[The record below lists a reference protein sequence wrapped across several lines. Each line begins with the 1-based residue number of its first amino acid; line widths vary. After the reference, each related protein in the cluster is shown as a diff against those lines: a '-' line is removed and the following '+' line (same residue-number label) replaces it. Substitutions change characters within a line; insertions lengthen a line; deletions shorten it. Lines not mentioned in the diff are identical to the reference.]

1 MLASS
6 VLPIV
11 LVAILHLSLSSVA
24 IACYPDFQLLN
35 VKQTFIG
42 TKIPRP
48 LQTSEITKFPMD
60 KLSSNTSG
68 TFRDHS
74 RRFHERMQRDVK
86 RVANLLRR
94 LSSGGGHD
102 GGAVYEVNDFG
113 SDVVSGIDQGSG
125 EYFVRI
131 GVGSPPKSQY
141 VVIDSGSD
149 IVWESD
155 PVFYSA
161 DSASYAGISC
171 CFAVCDRIEN
181 SGCNAGQCRYEVLYD
196 DGSYT
201 TGTLALE
208 TLTSSRTVVKN
219 VAIGCGHINWGMCIG
234 VAGLLSLGG
243 GSLSLGG
250 QLGGQIVGAFSYCLV
265 NQGSDVSGSLEFGRG
280 AILVGVA
287 WVNLLCNLQA
297 PSFYYVGFSG
307 LEVGGIRMLNALR
320 DAFIAQTANLS
331 RISTVSI
338 FNTCYNLSNF
348 VMIRVPTMSFY
359 FLGGPILTLPASN
372 FLIPVDD
379 VGTFYL
385 AFASSTFGLSIIG
398 NIQQEGIQISFDGA
412 HGSVGFGPNVC

>member
-6 VLPIV
+6 ALPIV

-35 VKQTFIG
+35 IKQTFIG

-60 KLSSNTSG
+60 
-68 TFRDHS
+68 
-74 RRFHERMQRDVK
+74 VK

-94 LSSGGGHD
+94 LSGGEGHD
-102 GGAVYEVNDFG
+102 GGVVYEVNDFG

-131 GVGSPPKSQY
+131 GVGY
-141 VVIDSGSD
+141 
-149 IVWESD
+149 
-155 PVFYSA
+155 
-161 DSASYAGISC
+161 
-171 CFAVCDRIEN
+171 
-181 SGCNAGQCRYEVLYD
+181 NAGQCRYEVLYG

-219 VAIGCGHINWGMCIG
+219 VAIGCGHINRGMFIG

-280 AILVGVA
+280 A
-287 WVNLLCNLQA
+287 
-297 PSFYYVGFSG
+297 
-307 LEVGGIRMLNALR
+307 MLA
-320 DAFIAQTANLS
+320 
-331 RISTVSI
+331 
-338 FNTCYNLSNF
+338 
-348 VMIRVPTMSFY
+348 
-359 FLGGPILTLPASN
+359 GGPILTLPASN

-379 VGTFYL
+379 MGTFCL